1 MALTLAPSVFNSVDL
16 LGKDEIDIFVIM
28 TWNAA
33 LSTSRGIFHFS
44 CRLKISVTD
53 MEIEFAKEIELDKL
67 DWITNYLT
75 DNSNKFSY
83 FSNSIPAWL

>member
-1 MALTLAPSVFNSVDL
+1 MALTLAPSVFNSVDF

-33 LSTSRGIFHFS
+33 FSTSRGIFHFS
-44 CRLKISVTD
+44 WRLNISVTD

>member
-33 LSTSRGIFHFS
+33 FSTSRGIFHFS
-44 CRLKISVTD
+44 WRLNISVTD

>member
-33 LSTSRGIFHFS
+33 FSTSRGIFHFS
-44 CRLKISVTD
+44 WRLKISVTD